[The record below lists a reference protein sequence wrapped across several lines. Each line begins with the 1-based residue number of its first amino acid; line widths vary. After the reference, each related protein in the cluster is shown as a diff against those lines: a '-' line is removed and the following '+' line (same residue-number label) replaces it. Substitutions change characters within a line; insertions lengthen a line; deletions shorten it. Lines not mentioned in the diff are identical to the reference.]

1 MITERRAMTV
11 STIMAIRAHE
21 AYNQIIPINPIEAIE
36 VMRGLIKLLKE
47 VMRNALGRT
56 ITITQ
61 ETLLILVEIKE
72 SELSSPKER
81 PLNPTD
87 RNKGLIKRL
96 KEAVHS
102 VLGRTEVRPIH
113 KHVVIKKFVHKG
125 APRPNVETIHRMG
138 GDVALTISIPRLV
151 F

>member
-21 AYNQIIPINPIEAIE
+21 VYNQTIPINPIE